1 MPDLRALIGYW
12 GYPAIALVV
21 LLGNLGLPVPE
32 ETILGL
38 AGYLVWRGELRLPL
52 VLAAGIGS
60 AVAGD
65 NIGYFLG
72 RRYGQEALAR
82 YGHWVRLT
90 PARLGAVRRA
100 VTRYG
105 SLAIFTARFLAG
117 LRFLAGP
124 VAGATGLRF
133 VPFLTANLVGALLYV
148 PLVVGAGYAVGY
160 GFGARLERLRQTVG
174 ALEHLVLLAAFFA
187 TLLLLGRRVW
197 RARRA
202 GRVG

>member
-1 MPDLRALIGYW
+1 MPDLHALLGHW
-12 GYPAIALVV
+12 GYLAIALVV
-21 LLGNLGLPVPE
+21 VLGNVGLPVPE
-32 ETILGL
+32 ETVLGL

-65 NIGYFLG
+65 NIGYWLG

-82 YGHWVRLT
+82 YGHWLRLT
-90 PARLGAVRRA
+90 PARLEAVRRA

-124 VAGATGLRF
+124 VAGATGLQF
-133 VPFLTANLVGALLYV
+133 VPFLMANLVGALVYV

-160 GFGARLERLRQTVG
+160 GFGGRLERLRQTVG
-174 ALEHLVLLAAFFA
+174 ALEHLVLLAALLA
-187 TLLLLGRRVW
+187 TLLLLGRRAW

-202 GRVG
+202 GEDG